1 MGWSDLPADLVGAI
15 AGRLATELADLA
27 RFRSVC
33 RPWRSG
39 SAAHAARLRVPRLL
53 IPMMSY
59 DTSTERLV
67 WSLAD
72 DRLRDAP
79 LPEAP
84 GGHSFVFASHHGWIL
99 TVVAGDGGFKASLV
113 YHFTG
118 VSEQLPRL
126 PSSFGGDGGGR
137 LTFDSLSWD
146 WSPQGVVVS
155 PGKGAFFCRPG
166 DGSWR
171 SVGCS
176 SAAVTSVT
184 ACDGALYLFD
194 RKTRSATVVDA
205 GTLAVAAVIEAP
217 ALEIP
222 RWQRDEIEA
231 NLVVCP
237 HELILLV
244 LSKLHHPWCSGW
256 PSFCK
261 TFRAD
266 ADPGAVTGGRSPSW
280 SEVAGIGDRAVF
292 VDNLRAFCVEANDH
306 NGLRRNCVYEASSY
320 HAIDDDFDYSFDR
333 YGRMYS
339 VAVLDFA
346 NHTTESLTFGSLV
359 KLWSPGDGQCSSW
372 LMPSYRNLH

>member
-1 MGWSDLPADLVGAI
+1 MDWSDLPADLVA
-15 AGRLATELADLA
+15 AVADRLGTELADLA

-39 SAAHAARLRVPRLL
+39 SAAHAARLRVPLLL

-59 DTSTERLV
+59 DTSAERLV

-72 DRLRDAP
+72 DRLREAP
-79 LPEAP
+79 LPEAR

-99 TVVAGDGGFKASLV
+99 TVVAGDGGLKATLV

-126 PSSFGGDGGGR
+126 PSSFGGKGGR
-137 LTFDSLSWD
+137 RVTLDGLSWD
-146 WSPQGVVVS
+146 RSPHGVVVS

-171 SVGCS
+171 SVGCP

-194 RKTRSATVVDA
+194 RKTCSATVVDA
-205 GTLAVAAVIEAP
+205 ETLAVVAVIEAP
-217 ALEIP
+217 TLEVP
-222 RWQRDEIEA
+222 GWERKEIEA

-237 HELILLV
+237 DEVILLV
-244 LSKLHHPWCSGW
+244 RSKLHHPWCSGW

-261 TFRAD
+261 AFRAD
-266 ADPGAVTGGRSPSW
+266 PRAVTGGRSPSW
-280 SEVAGIGDRAVF
+280 SEVAGIIGDRAVF

-306 NGLRRNCVYEASSY
+306 NGLRRNCVYVASSY
-320 HAIDDDFDYSFDR
+320 HAVDDDCDYTLDR

-346 NHTTESLTFGSLV
+346 NHTTESLSFGSLV

-372 LMPSYRNLH
+372 LMPSCCSLH